1 MLDLA
6 VDLTTALGAALAPPL
21 PQSTTRT
28 LKAAAPVKPPV
39 FQMAALPSIVD
50 PATYANAFGNAN
62 PNGSFLALRALR
74 DLVDP
79 IPLFSRTYQQSPD
92 STEKLWGLVL
102 AGSTSSNGFAAA
114 ALESARTSYAAAV
127 LPATDGTTT
136 QWRPVYA
143 SPPAWT
149 DLANDAAF
157 RKVTVDLTGTATGAT
172 ATRLSTIGGGQAVM
186 QWTVVDANGETTT
199 APIAAGTTLDAI
211 VLDVRQ
217 VTLQRPWL
225 DLSVL
230 TSSGI
235 TVPGQDAGF
244 LSSGDVD
251 DNDGSLP
258 LLPSAF
264 WLARSAVLRGT
275 FAASDQKVLGQ
286 ADDDTHVTLG
296 GIAVAGPAAE
306 GAPTTGQ
313 VVAWTSTL
321 VPYWPAS

>member
-1 MLDLA
+1 VLDLA

-28 LKAAAPVKPPV
+28 LKAAAPVTPPV

-50 PATYANAFGNAN
+50 PATYANAFGNTN

-79 IPLFSRTYQQSPD
+79 VPLFSRTYQPSPE

-102 AGSTSSNGFAAA
+102 SGAESANGFAAA
-114 ALESARTSYAAAV
+114 ALSGARTSYATSA
-127 LPATDGTTT
+127 LPSTDGTTT

-143 SPPAWT
+143 TPATWM
-149 DLANDAAF
+149 DLGNDAAF
-157 RKVTVDLTGTATGAT
+157 RKVTVDLSGTATGAT

-186 QWTVVDANGETTT
+186 RWTVVDANGDTTT
-199 APIAAGTTLDAI
+199 APIASGTTLDAI

-225 DLSVL
+225 DMSVL

-235 TVPGQDAGF
+235 AVPGQDAGF

-258 LLPSAF
+258 LLPTAF
-264 WLARSAVLRGT
+264 WLARSATLRGT
-275 FAASDQKVLGQ
+275 IAPSDAKVLGQ

-321 VPYWPAS
+321 LPYWPKS